1 MSTVSTSV
9 TSAATIILTDYYK
22 PLRKRSTEQGD
33 VMVLRLSSVVV
44 GVIGIVVAIAMLSV
58 ESIIDAWWKLSSIF
72 SGGMLGL
79 FLLGIMP
86 RRIGKGAALAGCI
99 AGIAI
104 IGWISLASTLQLPGV
119 HLHEYLAIVLGT
131 TTIFVVG
138 FLLSYLMAK
147 DRK

>member
-1 MSTVSTSV
+1 
-9 TSAATIILTDYYK
+9 
-22 PLRKRSTEQGD
+22 
-33 VMVLRLSSVVV
+33 
-44 GVIGIVVAIAMLSV
+44 MLSV

-147 DRK
+147 DHK